1 MTRPKNNIY
10 IALEKYDEKKDDY
23 NLDIINCEKEFRDR
37 DIIFTEVQSKD
48 KNDKR
53 ETFELN
59 LSTPEASYPKGER
72 EHI

>member
-1 MTRPKNNIY
+1 M
-10 IALEKYDEKKDDY
+10 
-23 NLDIINCEKEFRDR
+23 INCEKEFRDR

-59 LSTPEASYPKGER
+59 LSTPEASYPKG
-72 EHI
+72 